1 MLPAQVTA
9 GSIPASQFAR
19 ARMSRRARGRCAAAP
34 SATNLNER
42 RDNDMKISLI
52 LGLGAAMIVP
62 QVTASE
68 VPINGE
74 ALGRME
80 GILAFCAKVDAQSA
94 AKYQERS
101 KLFTRDQADKDVKA
115 ARASKEYQDAF
126 DSISTELGKV
136 RSEDAVKSCTAYLEG
151 K

>member
-1 MLPAQVTA
+1 
-9 GSIPASQFAR
+9 
-19 ARMSRRARGRCAAAP
+19 MSRRARGRCAAAP